1 MAMKGEFK
9 INPHVI
15 RQLGSE
21 LVSDSVTAIMEL
33 IKNSYDADADYVKV
47 TINTKDIL
55 QDDSLFYPGGDGY
68 ILIEDNGDGMNEA
81 TIRDSWLVISYSKKR
96 AVNGVKPKTEK
107 KRTPLGDKGLGRLST
122 QRLAG
127 VCEIFSKTASDDY
140 IHAGFEWDSFD
151 NASSLEA
158 VEVKM
163 DNHSFELSKG
173 TKLVLTSLTD
183 KHSWTGDNIEK
194 FKAQISQLIS
204 PYQENKPFKVYLY
217 INGDRIDVEGD
228 YKRLD
233 EICLSDISFSYSD
246 GSATLEM
253 DIRLQKLRGNTQNT
267 ERYNEYIVPD
277 NGEAFLRY
285 LLKKKKSAR
294 FRRGE
299 SGVYLHFSD
308 SINTSLFCEEE
319 LFDNSFSDPGPFCG
333 RIREFALN
341 MENDLWSRIYKE
353 FDIYK
358 SFVQNQIGIKL
369 YRNGFAIKPYGIDG
383 QDWLALYKG
392 QTSGSSY
399 YGLRPGNVIGYV
411 AIDEEKN
418 RNLKDKTDREGLI
431 DNDFFRSFYAIN
443 QEVIKR
449 VNEALQILRRTYV
462 TFVNE
467 CQRAGKIKTYN
478 QAVSQ
483 IELTA
488 RKGIVLIQEF
498 RTANDELSNLREQ
511 IEFVT
516 ADKGGLFAQDLQAK
530 EDTLL
535 KTSDV
540 LNRYSGLLQQALEV
554 MESAPELKES
564 IMIITPMVEQMRTQ
578 LEEVISLASLGL
590 VSEMVSHDM
599 GQIITR
605 LLDESKK
612 LSKRISG
619 NNPVEKKDVQLL
631 IEYIKTTVSSI
642 RSQLKHLDS
651 SFKYNKEKKEEI
663 ALGALLSVDEK
674 GFYQEKL
681 DKLFLDLVVDVK
693 EDFVVITNKGKL
705 IQVFDN
711 LINNSIYWLNKKQG
725 KEEVTDLHMKA
736 TVQRPYVYF
745 EDNGWGIEK
754 SVEDSIF
761 EPFVSR
767 KPAGEG
773 RGLGL
778 YIVKNLLNSDNCD
791 IVLSEDRNELG
802 QQYKFVL
809 NMSDITI

>member
-1 MAMKGEFK
+1 MRGEFR

-15 RQLGSE
+15 KQLGSE

-47 TINTKDIL
+47 TINTHDIL
-55 QDDSLFYPGGDGY
+55 HDDKLFYSGKEGY
-68 ILIEDNGDGMNEA
+68 ILIEDNGEGMNET

-96 AVNGVKPKTEK
+96 ALNGVKPKTRK

-122 QRLAG
+122 QRLAS
-127 VCEIFSKTASDDY
+127 VCEIFSKTDKDDY

-151 NASSLEA
+151 NAASLES

-163 DNHSFELSKG
+163 DNQSFALSKG
-173 TKLVLTSLTD
+173 TRLVLTGLTD
-183 KHSWTGDNIEK
+183 RLSWSGDNLEK

-204 PYQENKPFKVYLY
+204 PYQVNKPFKVYLY
-217 INGDRIDVEGD
+217 INDERIDVEGD

-233 EICLSDISFSYSD
+233 EICLSDISFSYYKGRAVLD
-246 GSATLEM
+246 M
-253 DIRLQKLRGNTQNT
+253 DIRLQKLRGNAQNT

-285 LLKKKKSAR
+285 FLNKKKNSG
-294 FRRGE
+294 FRKGD

-308 SINTSLFCEEE
+308 AIDTL
-319 LFDNSFSDPGPFCG
+319 LFDEGKLFDVSFSDPGPFCG
-333 RIREFALN
+333 RIREFALIA
-341 MENDLWSRIYKE
+341 ENDLWSRIYKN

-369 YRNGFAIKPYGIDG
+369 YRNGFAVKPYGIDG

-418 RNLKDKTDREGLI
+418 NNLKDKTDREGLI
-431 DNDFFRSFYAIN
+431 DNDYFRSFYAIN
-443 QEVIKR
+443 QEVVKR
-449 VNEALQILRRTYV
+449 INEAMQILRRSYV
-462 TFVNE
+462 SFVND
-467 CQRAGKIKTYN
+467 CLRSGRIKTYN
-478 QAVSQ
+478 QAVKQ
-483 IELTA
+483 IEITA
-488 RKGIVLIQEF
+488 QRGTVLMQEL
-498 RTANDELSNLREQ
+498 RTANNEITNLRKQVESATVDQ
-511 IEFVT
+511 
-516 ADKGGLFAQDLQAK
+516 GGLFAPDLQFK
-530 EDTLL
+530 EETLF

-554 MESAPELKES
+554 METAPELKES
-564 IMIITPMVEQMRTQ
+564 IQIITPMVEQMRTQ
-578 LEEVISLASLGL
+578 QEEVISMASLGL

-599 GQIITR
+599 GQITTR
-605 LLDESKK
+605 LLEESRN
-612 LSKRISG
+612 LSKRIAGS
-619 NNPVEKKDVQLL
+619 NHVEKKDVLLL

-651 SFKYNKEKKEEI
+651 SFKYNKEKKGEI
-663 ALGALLSVDEK
+663 TIGEFLSIDEK
-674 GFYQEKL
+674 SFYQEKL
-681 DKLFLDLVVDVK
+681 DKFGLEFSVNIHD
-693 EDFVVITNKGKL
+693 DFVVIANKGKL

-711 LINNSIYWLNKKQG
+711 LINNSIYWLKKK
-725 KEEVTDLHMKA
+725 KEIENVSDLYMKA
-736 TVQRPYVYF
+736 TIQRPYVYF

-761 EPFVSR
+761 EPFVTR
-767 KPAGEG
+767 KPVGEG

-778 YIVKNLLNSDNCD
+778 YIVANLLSSDNCD
-791 IVLSEDRNELG
+791 IVLSRDRNELG
-802 QQYKFVL
+802 QRYKFIL
-809 NMSDITI
+809 NLSNIII